1 MCDLLALPSL
11 KAVSFEATQ
20 ADLCVDA
27 ELIATP
33 SCEHH
38 PAARPRKNGRDR
50 DPIKVQDT
58 PMHGKPVQ
66 LVIRRH
72 QWQCGECRKR
82 LPNRGPDIHPTKPM
96 TQRLIRHV
104 ENAMLRRTA
113 SDVAMETGL
122 STDQVGAIG
131 AALASRLRAI
141 RLPTPDILALDG
153 IACSNTHKFQVLT
166 NGRTGQMLGIF
177 RGLDADTAARVLP
190 NLVDLSKVKVLV
202 TDMARENVAIGRA
215 MRGVLHVAD
224 KWHVIEK
231 CNSAVRGIVKDMADE
246 LSRSGKSQDAKKLAA
261 LSGKVAGERTPSE
274 RRTSQFE
281 FDLEH
286 APNAISRYESVV
298 AAHKARW
305 HLMHF
310 YSSGDRH
317 LAASRL
323 DQFRERAVHPSIQE
337 RMDSVLKHI
346 DSHEAYILNFFDCLE
361 KRPDGSVWG
370 PTTSPAER
378 KNGDLKR
385 LWRASRGAGDEQ
397 FWMKAMFHPY
407 HLDRHIIECGL
418 CGTFTGP
425 LQPGEVLER
434 ASRPSRLPQDQRCD
448 ACQG

>member
-1 MCDLLALPSL
+1 MPDLLALPSL
-11 KAVSFEATQ
+11 SVIGSEATQ
-20 ADLCVDA
+20 VDLRIDADL
-27 ELIATP
+27 IAIP
-33 SCEHH
+33 SCSVH
-38 PAARPRKNGRDR
+38 PAAGVRRNGRER
-50 DPIKVQDT
+50 DPIKVRDM
-58 PMHGKPVQ
+58 PMHGKPVE

-72 QWQCGECRKR
+72 QWQCGECQKR

-96 TQRLIRHV
+96 TRRLIRHV
-104 ENAMLRRTA
+104 EDALLRRTA
-113 SDVAMETGL
+113 SDVARETGL

-153 IACSNTHKFQVLT
+153 IACSRTHKFQVIT
-166 NGRTGQMLGIF
+166 DGRTGQMLGIF

-202 TDMARENVAIGRA
+202 TDMARENVAIGKA

-231 CNSAVRGIVKDMADE
+231 CNTAVRGIVKDMADE

-261 LSGKVAGERTPSE
+261 LSGKIAGERTSTD
-274 RRTSQFE
+274 RRTPQFA

-286 APNAISRYESVV
+286 APNAISRYEPVV
-298 AAHKARW
+298 AAYKARW

-310 YSSGDRH
+310 YSSGDRQS
-317 LAASRL
+317 AASRL
-323 DQFRERAVHPSIQE
+323 DQFRARAVHPSIRD

-361 KRPDGSVWG
+361 KRPGGSVWG

-378 KNGDLKR
+378 KNSDLKR

-407 HLDRHIIECGL
+407 HLDRHIIECGR

-425 LQPGEVLER
+425 LQPSEVLECV
-434 ASRPSRLPQDQRCD
+434 SRPARLPQDLRCD
-448 ACQG
+448 ACCP